1 MKKEEIEFYDDEIDL
16 FEYVSLFWRRK
27 WLIISITLICCSLA
41 VFYALYMAEEKFESK
56 TTLMPLKSS
65 TGGGLSSLRSM
76 IPAGLGVNLPMG
88 QSETD
93 VNRFINILNS
103 RTITEVVAK
112 ELKLI
117 DQLYPSLS
125 EEEKSLPQTYEQMIR
140 SMQNELV
147 SIGDNKKGLLVI
159 SCNTTSASLSAD
171 IANTYVK
178 HLKNYLA
185 ENTATESQRNRIFI
199 EKQYRKSTETL
210 AKIDKELQ
218 EFKEQNSIFSIEAQS
233 EGLVNRIGLLEGTLS
248 AKEIELAVLDNV
260 NVARNN
266 PKRRSLGYEVEA
278 LKNKLKSIRSGSD
291 TSGHSMSVNLNEIP
305 KIERELK
312 NLMREQVKQE
322 TLYALLAQQYEQVK
336 IQEASDEI
344 SITVL
349 DPAIPAV
356 TRSKPNRKLLVLMGG
371 VIGLMLSIGLVITLN
386 IIEQYKH
393 DPSDENT

>member
-16 FEYVSLFWRRK
+16 FEYVSLLWRRK
-27 WLIISITLICCSLA
+27 WLIIFITLICCSVA
-41 VFYALYMAEEKFESK
+41 IYYALYVAEEIFESK

-65 TGGGLSSLRSM
+65 AGGGLSSLRS
-76 IPAGLGVNLPMG
+76 IVPAGLGFNLPVG
-88 QSETD
+88 QGEAH

-112 ELKLI
+112 ELNLI

-125 EEEKSLPQTYEQMIR
+125 EEEKSLPKTYEQMIR
-140 SMQNELV
+140 SMQVELV
-147 SIGDNKKGLLVI
+147 SISDNKKGLLII

-210 AKIDKELQ
+210 AKIDKDLQ
-218 EFKEQNSIFSIEAQS
+218 AFKEQNNIFAIEAQS
-233 EGLVNRIGLLEGTLS
+233 QRLVNQIGLLEGTLS

-266 PKRRSLGYEVEA
+266 PKRRSLNYEVEA

-291 TSGHSMSVNLNEIP
+291 SSGHSMSVNLNEIP

-371 VIGLMLSIGLVITLN
+371 VIGLMLSLGLVITLN
-386 IIEQYKH
+386 MIEQYKH
-393 DPSDENT
+393 ESSDENT

>member
-16 FEYVSLFWRRK
+16 FKYVSLFWRSK
-27 WLIISITLICCSLA
+27 WLIISITLICCSVA
-41 VFYALYMAEEKFESK
+41 IFYALYMAEEIFESK

-65 TGGGLSSLRSM
+65 AGGGLSSLRSM
-76 IPAGLGVNLPMG
+76 VPAGLGFNLPVG
-88 QSETD
+88 QGEAD

-112 ELKLI
+112 ELNLI

-125 EEEKSLPQTYEQMIR
+125 EEEKSLPKTYEQMIR
-140 SMQNELV
+140 SMQGGLV
-147 SIGDNKKGLLVI
+147 SISDNKKGLLII

-185 ENTATESQRNRIFI
+185 ENTATVSQRNRIFI

-210 AKIDKELQ
+210 AKIDKDLQ
-218 EFKEQNSIFSIEAQS
+218 AFKEQNSIFAIEAQS
-233 EGLVNRIGLLEGTLS
+233 EGLVNQIGLLEGTLS

-266 PKRRSLGYEVEA
+266 PKRRSLNYEVEA

-305 KIERELK
+305 KIERKLK

-322 TLYALLAQQYEQVK
+322 TLYALLAQQYEQAK

-371 VIGLMLSIGLVITLN
+371 VIGLMLSLGLVITLN
-386 IIEQYKH
+386 MIEQYKH
-393 DPSDENT
+393 ESSDENT

>member
-1 MKKEEIEFYDDEIDL
+1 
-16 FEYVSLFWRRK
+16 
-27 WLIISITLICCSLA
+27 
-41 VFYALYMAEEKFESK
+41 
-56 TTLMPLKSS
+56 
-65 TGGGLSSLRSM
+65 
-76 IPAGLGVNLPMG
+76 
-88 QSETD
+88 
-93 VNRFINILNS
+93 
-103 RTITEVVAK
+103 
-112 ELKLI
+112 
-117 DQLYPSLS
+117 
-125 EEEKSLPQTYEQMIR
+125 MIR
-140 SMQNELV
+140 SMQGELV
-147 SIGDNKKGLLVI
+147 SISDNKKGLLVI

-210 AKIDKELQ
+210 AKIDKDLQ
-218 EFKEQNSIFSIEAQS
+218 VFKEQNSIFAIEAQS
-233 EGLVNRIGLLEGTLS
+233 EGLVNQIGLLEGTLS

-266 PKRRSLGYEVEA
+266 PKRRSLNYEVEA

-322 TLYALLAQQYEQVK
+322 TLYALLAQQYEQAK

-371 VIGLMLSIGLVITLN
+371 VIGLMLSLGLVITLN
-386 IIEQYKH
+386 MIEQYKLES
-393 DPSDENT
+393 SDENT

>member
-16 FEYVSLFWRRK
+16 FEYVSLLWRRK
-27 WLIISITLICCSLA
+27 WLIIFITLICCSVA
-41 VFYALYMAEEKFESK
+41 IYYALYVAEEIFESK

-65 TGGGLSSLRSM
+65 AGGGLSALRSM
-76 IPAGLGVNLPMG
+76 VPQGLGFNLPVG
-88 QSETD
+88 QGEAD

-112 ELKLI
+112 ELNLI

-125 EEEKSLPQTYEQMIR
+125 EEEKSLPKTYEQMIR
-140 SMQNELV
+140 SMQGELV
-147 SIGDNKKGLLVI
+147 SISDNKKGLLII

-178 HLKNYLA
+178 QLKNYLA

-210 AKIDKELQ
+210 AKIDKDLQ
-218 EFKEQNSIFSIEAQS
+218 AFKEQNNIFAIEAQS
-233 EGLVNRIGLLEGTLS
+233 QRLVNQIGLLEGTLS

-266 PKRRSLGYEVEA
+266 PKRRSLNYEVEA
-278 LKNKLKSIRSGSD
+278 VKNKLKSIRSGSD
-291 TSGHSMSVNLNEIP
+291 SSGHSMSVNLNEIP

-322 TLYALLAQQYEQVK
+322 TLYALLAQQYEQAK

-371 VIGLMLSIGLVITLN
+371 VIGLMLSLGLVITLN
-386 IIEQYKH
+386 MIEQYKH
-393 DPSDENT
+393 ESSDENT

>member
-41 VFYALYMAEEKFESK
+41 VFYALYMAEEIFESK

>member
-27 WLIISITLICCSLA
+27 WLIISITLICCSVA
-41 VFYALYMAEEKFESK
+41 VFYALYVAEEIFESK

-76 IPAGLGVNLPMG
+76 IPAGIGFNLPMG
-88 QSETD
+88 QGETD
-93 VNRFINILNS
+93 VNRFINILKS

-125 EEEKSLPQTYEQMIR
+125 EEEKSLPKTYEQMIR
-140 SMQNELV
+140 SMQNALV
-147 SIGDNKKGLLVI
+147 SISDNKKGLLVI

-199 EKQYRKSTETL
+199 EKQYRKSTEIL

-233 EGLVNRIGLLEGTLS
+233 EELVNRIGLLEGTLS

-266 PKRRSLGYEVEA
+266 PKRRSLSYEVEA
-278 LKNKLKSIRSGSD
+278 LKNKLKSIRSGSN
-291 TSGHSMSVNLNEIP
+291 TPGHSMSVNLNEIP

-336 IQEASDEI
+336 IQEARDEI

-349 DPAIPAV
+349 DTAIPAV
-356 TRSKPNRKLLVLMGG
+356 IRSKPNRKLLVFMGG

-386 IIEQYKH
+386 MIEQYKH
-393 DPSDENT
+393 ESSDENT

>member
-1 MKKEEIEFYDDEIDL
+1 MKKEEIEFYEDEIDL
-16 FEYVSLFWRRK
+16 FEYIGLFWRRK
-27 WLIISITLICCSLA
+27 WLIIFITLTCCIVA
-41 VFYALYMAEEKFESK
+41 IFHALYVAEEIFESK
-56 TTLMPLKSS
+56 TTLMPLKLSNS
-65 TGGGLSSLRSM
+65 GGLSSLRSM
-76 IPAGLGVNLPMG
+76 VPAGLGFNLPVG
-88 QSETD
+88 QGEAD

-112 ELKLI
+112 ELNLI

-125 EEEKSLPQTYEQMIR
+125 EEEKSLPTTYEQMIR
-140 SMQNELV
+140 SMQNALV
-147 SIGDNKKGLLVI
+147 SISDNKKGLLVI

-178 HLKNYLA
+178 HLKKYLA
-185 ENTATESQRNRIFI
+185 GNTATESERNRIFV
-199 EKQYRKSTETL
+199 EKQYRKSTDTL
-210 AKIDKELQ
+210 VKIDKDLQ
-218 EFKEQNSIFSIEAQS
+218 DFKEQNSIFSIEAQS
-233 EGLVNRIGLLEGTLS
+233 ESLVNQIGLLEGTLS

-266 PKRRSLGYEVEA
+266 PKRRSLNYEVEA
-278 LKNKLKSIRSGSD
+278 LKNKLKSIRSGSEV
-291 TSGHSMSVNLNEIP
+291 SIHSMSVNLNAIP

-322 TLYALLAQQYEQVK
+322 TLYALLAQQYEQAK

-371 VIGLMLSIGLVITLN
+371 VIGLMLSLGLVITLN
-386 IIEQYKH
+386 MIEQYKH
-393 DPSDENT
+393 ESSDEST

>member
-27 WLIISITLICCSLA
+27 WLIISITLICCSMA
-41 VFYALYMAEEKFESK
+41 VFYALYVAEEIFESK

-76 IPAGLGVNLPMG
+76 IPAGLEFNLPMG
-88 QSETD
+88 QGETD

-103 RTITEVVAK
+103 RTITEAVAK

-125 EEEKSLPQTYEQMIR
+125 EEEKSLPKTYEQMIR
-140 SMQNELV
+140 SMQNALV
-147 SIGDNKKGLLVI
+147 SISDNKKGLLVI

-185 ENTATESQRNRIFI
+185 GNTATESQRNRIFI

-233 EGLVNRIGLLEGTLS
+233 EELVNRIGLLEGTLS
-248 AKEIELAVLDNV
+248 AREIELAVLDNV

-291 TSGHSMSVNLNEIP
+291 TSSHSMSVNLSEIP

-322 TLYALLAQQYEQVK
+322 TLYALLAQQYEQIK

-386 IIEQYKH
+386 MIEQYKH
-393 DPSDENT
+393 EPSDENT

>member
-27 WLIISITLICCSLA
+27 WLIISITLICCSMA
-41 VFYALYMAEEKFESK
+41 VFYALYVAEEIFESK

-76 IPAGLGVNLPMG
+76 IPAGLEFNLPMG
-88 QSETD
+88 QGETD

-103 RTITEVVAK
+103 RTITEAVAK

-125 EEEKSLPQTYEQMIR
+125 EEEKSLPKTYEQMIR
-140 SMQNELV
+140 SMQGELV
-147 SIGDNKKGLLVI
+147 SISDNKKGLLII

-185 ENTATESQRNRIFI
+185 GNTATESQRNRIFI

-233 EGLVNRIGLLEGTLS
+233 EELVNRIGLLEGTLS
-248 AKEIELAVLDNV
+248 AREIELAVLDNV

-291 TSGHSMSVNLNEIP
+291 TSSHSMSVNLNEIP

-322 TLYALLAQQYEQVK
+322 TLYALLAQQYEQIK

-386 IIEQYKH
+386 MIEQYKH
-393 DPSDENT
+393 EPSDENT

>member
-41 VFYALYMAEEKFESK
+41 VFYALYMAEEIFESK

-291 TSGHSMSVNLNEIP
+291 TSGHSMSANLNEIP

>member
-27 WLIISITLICCSLA
+27 WLIISITLICCSVA
-41 VFYALYMAEEKFESK
+41 VFYALYVAEEIFESK

-76 IPAGLGVNLPMG
+76 IPAGIGFNLPMG
-88 QSETD
+88 QGETD
-93 VNRFINILNS
+93 VNRFINILKS

-125 EEEKSLPQTYEQMIR
+125 EEEKSLPKTYEQMIR
-140 SMQNELV
+140 SMQNALV
-147 SIGDNKKGLLVI
+147 SISDNKKGLLVI

-199 EKQYRKSTETL
+199 EKQYRKSTEIL

-233 EGLVNRIGLLEGTLS
+233 EELVNRIGLLEGTLS

-266 PKRRSLGYEVEA
+266 PKRRSLSYEVEA

-336 IQEASDEI
+336 IQEARDEI

-349 DPAIPAV
+349 DTAIPAV
-356 TRSKPNRKLLVLMGG
+356 IRSKPNRKLLVFMGG

-386 IIEQYKH
+386 MIEQYKH
-393 DPSDENT
+393 ESSDENT

>member
-27 WLIISITLICCSLA
+27 WLIISITLICCSMA
-41 VFYALYMAEEKFESK
+41 VFYALYVAEEIFESK

-76 IPAGLGVNLPMG
+76 IPEGLGFNLPMG
-88 QSETD
+88 QGETD

-103 RTITEVVAK
+103 RTITEAVAK

-125 EEEKSLPQTYEQMIR
+125 KEEKSLPKTYENMIR
-140 SMQNELV
+140 SMQGELV
-147 SIGDNKKGLLVI
+147 SISDNKKGLLII

-178 HLKNYLA
+178 HLKKYLA
-185 ENTATESQRNRIFI
+185 GNTATESERNRIFV
-199 EKQYRKSTETL
+199 EKQYRKSTDTL
-210 AKIDKELQ
+210 VKIDKDLQ
-218 EFKEQNSIFSIEAQS
+218 DFKEQNSIFSIEAQS
-233 EGLVNRIGLLEGTLS
+233 ESLINQIGLLEGTLS

-266 PKRRSLGYEVEA
+266 PKRRSLNYEVEA
-278 LKNKLKSIRSGSD
+278 LKNKLKSIRSGSEV
-291 TSGHSMSVNLNEIP
+291 SIHSMSVNLNAIP

-322 TLYALLAQQYEQVK
+322 TLYALLAQQYEQAK

-386 IIEQYKH
+386 MIEQYKH
-393 DPSDENT
+393 ESSDENT